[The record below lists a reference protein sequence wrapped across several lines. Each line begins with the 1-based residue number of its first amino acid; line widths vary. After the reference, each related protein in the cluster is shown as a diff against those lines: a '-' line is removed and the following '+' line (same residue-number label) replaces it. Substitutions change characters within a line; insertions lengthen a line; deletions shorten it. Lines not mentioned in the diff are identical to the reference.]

1 MQEQSMIFSNRAW
14 SHLVVMVLLLSS
26 GCAPVLSQNLID
38 QGEGDV
44 DLVELR
50 QSPARFQGKTLILGG
65 TIIAVTNTS
74 DGRGELEILQRPL
87 GHRLEPQLDDQ
98 TQGRF
103 LVQREGRFED
113 LEFVKGRRI
122 SLAGRVIG
130 STTRQVD
137 QSNYVYPQLELIE
150 YHLWPQGRGYSRD
163 NFSYSF
169 GLGASF

>member
-1 MQEQSMIFSNRAW
+1 MILSNRAC
-14 SHLVVMVLLLSS
+14 SHIVVMVLLLSS

-44 DLVELR
+44 DLTVLR
-50 QSPARFQGKTLILGG
+50 QSPAGFQGKTLILGG

-113 LEFVKGRRI
+113 LEFVKGRKI

-137 QSNYVYPQLELIE
+137 QSDYVYPQLELLE
-150 YHLWPQGRGYSRD
+150 YHLWSQGRGGWRD
-163 NFSYSF
+163 NIFFSI